1 MMNKMMNVTNSL
13 VIYEKLHVNFDDRS
27 IMNIEDKSLI
37 QLRPK
42 PFRVLLY
49 LHQHSNRCVSK
60 DEIFDE
66 CWDGSIV
73 SDQSLTNTISML
85 RKALLTINIRK
96 IKITTISKAGYRLD
110 KIYIDDSNN
119 GVSNPTPLLNG
130 HNNMEVNHDKEFLKT
145 RIYKKFQYKL
155 SLVKNLILSTLP
167 TAILLM
173 AGDTHGYNIPNQR
186 LVSNV
191 NTEYTIIDKTKN
203 LDLDSIEAIIKSRP
217 QKKCNAKSI
226 KITINKGNEVAFET
240 DFSIKYK
247 NNAYNN
253 LYAYR
258 VKKDNFISRMIQIST
273 ILSLCK
279 LNYTPP

>member
-1 MMNKMMNVTNSL
+1 MMNVTNSL

>member
-1 MMNKMMNVTNSL
+1 MNKMMNVTNSL

>member
-1 MMNKMMNVTNSL
+1 MMNVTNSL
-13 VIYEKLHVNFDDRS
+13 VIYEKLHVSFDDRS

-110 KIYIDDSNN
+110 KIDIDDSTN

-130 HNNMEVNHDKEFLKT
+130 YNNMEVNHDKEFLKT

-155 SLVKNLILSTLP
+155 SLVKNLILPTLP
-167 TAILLM
+167 VVILLM
-173 AGDTHGYNIPNQR
+173 TGDTHGYNIPNQR

-191 NTEYTIIDKTKN
+191 NTEYTIIDKTKK

-217 QKKCNAKSI
+217 QRKCNAKSI

-279 LNYTPP
+279 LNYTTP